1 MATGGNRTNAT
12 TVGSTGGDSGDSSSY
27 DDGGGGDNVGD
38 GADGDDGGDES
49 DSAGDDVDDISS
61 LPLSVSIPISHR
73 KMMRRVRRF
82 GHSAYAFSPREV
94 TTIEGIPLPLAT
106 GDSGD
111 DGTSSS
117 SDFVAGS
124 QNGAQNARKTG
135 ATKPVPKSTPVPKKD
150 PPTKTTSPSD
160 SKCTPSPSKP
170 LPASAS
176 KL

>member
-1 MATGGNRTNAT
+1 MATGGNRTNTT

-61 LPLSVSIPISHR
+61 LPLSVSISISHR